1 LLVSE
6 HGGSLIL
13 RNNMIDL
20 NRIRSIKTLEGMK
33 KDLEF
38 FIKESE
44 VSKDIYRTE
53 YDWDTE
59 DYEAD
64 KEEAIYLLESID
76 IRIKSLS
83 KMKVN
88 PPKEKP
94 AKPRCKKSDS
104 EEIVCGERVF
114 AERDCDP
121 YTTDDTGHSEDVQPQ

>member
-1 LLVSE
+1 
-6 HGGSLIL
+6 
-13 RNNMIDL
+13 MIDL

-44 VSKDIYRTE
+44 VAKDIYRTE
-53 YDWDTE
+53 YKWDDE

-64 KEEAIYLLESID
+64 KEDATYLLDCIN

-88 PPKEKP
+88 PPKEKLH
-94 AKPRCKKSDS
+94 KKLTS
-104 EEIVCGERVF
+104 EEQHNSKNDVENNVERF
-114 AERDCDP
+114 L
-121 YTTDDTGHSEDVQPQ
+121 